1 MDEEMIVQT
10 FIARSD
16 DMAEL
21 RAARAEDRPPEYKGS

>member
-1 MDEEMIVQT
+1 MIAQT

-16 DMAEL
+16 DMTEM